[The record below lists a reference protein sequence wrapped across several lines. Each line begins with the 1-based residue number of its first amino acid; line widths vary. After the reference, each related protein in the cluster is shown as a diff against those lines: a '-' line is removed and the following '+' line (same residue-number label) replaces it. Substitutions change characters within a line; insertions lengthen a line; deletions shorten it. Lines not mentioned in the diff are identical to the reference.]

1 VSSIALVF
9 DDEGAGPP
17 LVILHGLFGSARNWQ
32 SHARTLSERY
42 RVISVDQRNHGRSPH
57 TGPHGYVE
65 MAADLA
71 RLIQHLGLREVTLL
85 GHSMGGKTAMT
96 LALEGAVDIARLV
109 LVDIG
114 PVAYPDQHSAIIE
127 TLLAMPADSLTRRH
141 QADEYLAR
149 TVEDPTLRQFLLQNL
164 QVSASGSAWRI
175 NLPTLLAS
183 MPALTGALPVPAGA
197 LFAGPTRVIRGSL
210 SDRVTDASLPHFR
223 ALFPQLEVHTVAG
236 AGHWPHAEAPA
247 AFKDC
252 LEQALR
258 A

>member
-1 VSSIALVF
+1 MSSVALVF

-17 LVILHGLFGSARNWQ
+17 LIILHGLFGSARNWQ
-32 SHARTLSERY
+32 SHARALAAQY

-57 TGPHGYVE
+57 TGPHGYLE

-71 RLIQHLGLREVTLL
+71 RLIERLGLREVTLL

-96 LALEGAVDIARLV
+96 LALQSTADIARLV
-109 LVDIG
+109 LVDIA
-114 PVAYPDQHSAIIE
+114 PMAYPDQHSALIKA
-127 TLLAMPADSLTRRH
+127 LLAMPVDGMTRRQ
-141 QADEYLAR
+141 QADESLAES
-149 TVEDPTLRQFLLQNL
+149 VDDHTLRQFLLQNL
-164 QVSASGSAWRI
+164 QVGASGGAWRI

-183 MPALTGALPVPAGA
+183 MPALTGALPVPSGA
-197 LFAGPTRVIRGSL
+197 RFAGPTQVIRGEL
-210 SDRVTDASLPHFR
+210 SDRVTDAWPPAFR
-223 ALFPQLEVHTVAG
+223 ALFPQLSVYTVAG

-247 AFKDC
+247 SFKAC

>member
-1 VSSIALVF
+1 MSGITLAF
-9 DDEGAGPP
+9 DEQGVGPP
-17 LVILHGLFGSARNWQ
+17 LIILHGLFGSARNWQ
-32 SHARTLSERY
+32 SCARALAARY
-42 RVISVDQRNHGRSPH
+42 HVICVDQRNHGRSPH
-57 TGPHGYVE
+57 TGPHGYPE

-71 RLIQHLGLREVTLL
+71 RLIEHLGLRDVTLV
-85 GHSMGGKTAMT
+85 GHSMGGKAAMT
-96 LALEGAVDIARLV
+96 LALEDAADIARLV

-114 PVAYPDQHSAIIE
+114 PVAYPDQHSALIGAM
-127 TLLAMPADSLTRRH
+127 LAMPVDGMTRRQ
-141 QADEYLAR
+141 QADAYLAR
-149 TVEDPTLRQFLLQNL
+149 TVDNPTLRQFLLQNL
-164 QVSASGSAWRI
+164 QVGASGSAWRL

-210 SDRVTDASLPHFR
+210 SDRVTDVSLPHFR

-247 AFKDC
+247 AFKIC
-252 LEQALR
+252 LEQALC